1 MNYLETKIKYEKT
14 LEEGKIIKVSEQ
26 YLVDALSF
34 TEAEKR
40 INEEMK
46 PFISGEFIVD
56 TIKRAKINELFP
68 SESGDK
74 WFKSKVFFVSID
86 EEKGV
91 EKKTPCTMYVQANDI
106 KEAEANLKEGM
117 KGTLADY
124 EIASITETKI
134 LDVFNY
140 TVTVDKA
147 SENGDKS
154 ATITCEVNGAD
165 ISIIDVDFEVK

>member
-1 MNYLETKIKYEKT
+1 MKKYFLVGIKYEKT
-14 LEEGKIIKVSEQ
+14 AEEGKIIKASEQ

-34 TEAEKR
+34 TEAEAR

-56 TIKRAKINELFP
+56 KISRAKVNELFP
-68 SESGDK
+68 NELGDK
-74 WFKSKVFFVSID
+74 WFKSKVFFVSLD

-91 EKKTPCTMYVQANDI
+91 EKRTGVTMLVQANDI
-106 KEAEANLKEGM
+106 KEAEANLHEGM
-117 KGTLADY
+117 KGTMADY

-140 TVTVDKA
+140 V
-147 SENGDKS
+147 SE
-154 ATITCEVNGAD
+154 
-165 ISIIDVDFEVK
+165 